1 MNIYLKT
8 FIISFIVFCMILG
21 GTVLFLLNKEPDV
34 EPVHPQ
40 EKEPVDVVEIDDTGD
55 EPEIEPFKK
64 VIMESN
70 RINGVVFGTDGDRAD
85 TIMFV
90 SYDPKLQLLDVLSIP
105 RDTYHYVEGFERKD
119 QKKINAVYGMGKKHG
134 GSLGVKQQIANLLG
148 VPVHYYVKV
157 SYSGVSD
164 IVDLIGGV
172 RVNVPFNMDYDD
184 EWCEP
189 PLHIHIAKGDQV
201 LNGSNSVKYL
211 RWRQNNDG
219 GHSNGDLARITR
231 QQNFVKSAMK
241 KVISPKL
248 PVVIKSA
255 YNYVHTDMGLNDMI
269 YYGNK
274 FVDFNMDN
282 IQTYKLPGLWK
293 GYYYVHDIAKSD
305 EILQTIYTR
314 ENENAQKI
322 MSEADKKVTD
332 QNKNT
337 SETINKK
344 DDKTKQ
350 DKKNDKKD
358 DKKDAGNKS
367 DQKPVD
373 DTI

>member
-1 MNIYLKT
+1 MNIYVKT
-8 FIISFIVFCMILG
+8 FIISFVVFFVVIG
-21 GTVLFLLNKEPDV
+21 GGVLFLLNNEPEVTPVTPTSKV
-34 EPVHPQ
+34 EPH
-40 EKEPVDVVEIDDTGD
+40 KVEIAETKEDNKPKID
-55 EPEIEPFKK
+55 PFQR
-64 VIMESN
+64 VIMDSN

-90 SYDPKLQLLDVLSIP
+90 SYDPKLQLLDVISIP

-119 QKKINAVYGMGKKHG
+119 QKKINAVYGMGKKYG
-134 GSLGVKQQIANLLG
+134 GSPGVKQQIANLLG

-189 PLHIHIAKGDQV
+189 ELHIHIAKGDQV
-201 LNGSNSVKYL
+201 LNGVNSVKYL

-219 GHSNGDLARITR
+219 SHNNGDLARITR
-231 QQNFVKSAMK
+231 QQNFVKAAMK

-282 IQTYKLPGLWK
+282 IQTHRLPGVWK
-293 GYYYVHDIAKSD
+293 GYYYVHDIAKTS
-305 EILQTIYTR
+305 EILKSVYTR
-314 ENENAQKI
+314 DNEMAQKI
-322 MSEADKKVTD
+322 MNQKDIDKTVD
-332 QNKNT
+332 DKNT
-337 SETINKK
+337 KVENKEII
-344 DDKTKQ
+344 TK
-350 DKKNDKKD
+350 NSV
-358 DKKDAGNKS
+358 NKV
-367 DQKPVD
+367 DNNLVD
-373 DTI
+373 DII